1 MRAILVDDEEMAL
14 DVLEILCKEIE
25 GVTVI
30 GKYSNPFDAM
40 KAVQEHEIDVVF
52 LDIEMPG
59 INGLKT
65 AENMMQLNDH
75 AHIVFVTAYNQY
87 AVEAFEIN
95 AIDYLLKPI
104 RKERLKK
111 TIERLRQTPTV
122 QVELHKEKEVHPAR
136 ICCLGTFALYDKEGQ
151 PVKWRTKKTKE
162 LFAYLWHHR
171 GQAIHR
177 DKIMLDLWPDLAGE
191 KASSLLHTSVY
202 QLRSTLK
209 KMNFAQPVLFSDE
222 KYALNVQELTSDVEE
237 IEQGIKESGT
247 PISNALVE
255 KILTTYKGDYM
266 VEEDFFWASE
276 YRKRVREM
284 YIRFLEVSTEDCQ
297 DQKIKERLLQQLF
310 VMDPYQDEY
319 CYRLM
324 NHYIST
330 EDISKAV
337 SLYHN
342 FEELLA
348 RELREEPEP
357 KIRELYI
364 QASRL

>member
-14 DVLEILCKEIE
+14 DVLEILCKEVG
-25 GVTVI
+25 GVAVI

-40 KAVQEHEIDVVF
+40 KVVQEQEIDVVF

-75 AHIVFVTAYNQY
+75 VHIVFVTAYNQY

-111 TIERLRQTPTV
+111 TIERLRHTPTV
-122 QVELHKEKEVHPAR
+122 QGELHKEKEVHPTR
-136 ICCLGTFALYDKEGQ
+136 ICCLGTFVLYDKEGQ

-177 DKIMLDLWPDLAGE
+177 DKIMLDLWPDLEEE
-191 KASSLLHTSVY
+191 KVSSLLHTSVY
-202 QLRSTLK
+202 HLRSTLK
-209 KMNFAQPVLFSDE
+209 KMEFAQPVLFSDE
-222 KYALNVQELTSDVEE
+222 KYALNVREMTSDIEE
-237 IEQGIKESGT
+237 LKQGMKESST
-247 PISNALVE
+247 TVSDASLE
-255 KILTTYKGDYM
+255 KMLTIYKGDYM
-266 VEEDFFWASE
+266 GGDDFFWASR
-276 YRKRVREM
+276 YRKQVREM
-284 YIRFLEVSTEDCQ
+284 YIRFLEVSTERCEDK
-297 DQKIKERLLQQLF
+297 KIKERFLHQLL

-324 NHYIST
+324 NHYINAG
-330 EDISKAV
+330 DISKAV
-337 SLYHN
+337 SVYHD

-348 RELREEPEP
+348 RELREEPKPE
-357 KIRELYI
+357 IRELYI